1 MLVPT
6 DPPRILL
13 EDGPLLVVAKPAG
26 LPTQAPAPHPSLESW
41 VKDHLR
47 AKYDKPGNV
56 YLGIPHRLDRPVSG
70 IVVFA
75 KNSKAAARLAEEFRD
90 RVVRK
95 IYWAVLVGR
104 PSPDAG
110 EWTDWLRKVP
120 DQPRGEVVPEG
131 SPEAKLAQLKYRV
144 LGEVDRDKTL
154 VEVDLLTGRMHQIRL
169 QSASRSFPVVGDE
182 LYGGPIL
189 DGQDT
194 PRILLHARTLE
205 LKHPVRYDTLRI
217 ECPVPGWWPML
228 PSVQPVTGVQST

>member
-6 DPPRILL
+6 DPPRVLL
-13 EDGPLLVVAKPAG
+13 EDGPLLAVAKPAG
-26 LPTQAPAPHPSLESW
+26 LPTQAPAPNPSLEAW

-70 IVVFA
+70 IVIFA

-95 IYWAVLVGR
+95 IYWAVLTGR
-104 PSPDAG
+104 PSPGAG
-110 EWTDWLRKVP
+110 EWTDWLRKIP
-120 DQPRGEVVPEG
+120 DEPRGEVVPEG
-131 SPEAKLAQLKYRV
+131 TPDAKLAQLKYRV
-144 LGEVDRDKTL
+144 IGDIGGDKTL
-154 VEVDLLTGRMHQIRL
+154 VEIELLTGRMHQIRL
-169 QSASRSFPVVGDE
+169 QAASRSVPVVGDE
-182 LYGGPIL
+182 LYGGPKL
-189 DGQDT
+189 GDFAE

-217 ECPVPGWWPML
+217 ECPPPDWWPQL
-228 PSVQPVTGVQST
+228 PDAQST